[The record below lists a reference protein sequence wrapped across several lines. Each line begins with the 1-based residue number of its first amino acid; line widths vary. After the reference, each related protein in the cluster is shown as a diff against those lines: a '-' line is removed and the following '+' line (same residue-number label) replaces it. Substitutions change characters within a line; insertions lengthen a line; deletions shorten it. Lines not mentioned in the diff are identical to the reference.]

1 MNYLKLAPYA
11 AILAL
16 LGALWYTHSNLQ
28 DERLA
33 HAATKAEHALQ
44 LAEEQAARL
53 AQAAAHL
60 EQAEKARQKEQALQA
75 QIDINRKDANAKITA
90 ARATADDLRSR
101 LRKPT
106 KTPYSRAPAPSGL
119 AGDSAAAGISHGAVV
134 LGTLGEEDVSEA
146 ERAEVIRVELLA
158 CYASYDAARAATA
171 QPTAHS
177 PPADGR

>member
-1 MNYLKLAPYA
+1 MNYLKLTPYA

-44 LAEEQAARL
+44 MAEEQAARL
-53 AQAAAHL
+53 GLSEGFRAA
-60 EQAEKARQKEQALQA
+60 EQALQA
-75 QIDINRKDANAKITA
+75 QINTTRKDANEKIAA

-101 LRKPT
+101 LRKLT
-106 KTPYSRAPAPSGL
+106 KTPYSLVPPPSGL
-119 AGDSAAAGISHGAVV
+119 AGDSAAAGIGDGSVV

-146 ERAEVIRVELLA
+146 ERAEVIRLELLA
-158 CYASYDAARAATA
+158 CYASYDAARAARTITA
-171 QPTAHS
+171 QPTAHL
-177 PPADGR
+177 PPADGH